1 LAGWILGVAAGC
13 LLLAGCSTVGQS
25 SPKTRSAGLSPSA
38 PQSFNQGGVRGK
50 KPAKEQSSW
59 LGSWFK
65 PKEPDPPK
73 TPQEFMRQP
82 RIGLPPS
89 A

>member
-1 LAGWILGVAAGC
+1 MLGLAAGC
-13 LLLAGCSTVGQS
+13 LLLVGCSTVGQS
-25 SPKTRSAGLSPSA
+25 SPKTRSAGVSPSA
-38 PQSFNQGGVRGK
+38 PQSYNTGGVRGK
-50 KPAKEQSSW
+50 KPKKEESSW

-65 PKEPDPPK
+65 PKEPEPPR

-82 RIGLPPS
+82 RVELPPP